1 MADAAGNCADARGE
15 NEPTVSDMPPDTLLF
30 IYVVTLLV
38 LVCLAAIYSEFRR
51 RRFRPGASQDHVFRC
66 EKCGFVY
73 TDDADVDRSRC
84 SQCGTLNEAIEF

>member
-1 MADAAGNCADARGE
+1 
-15 NEPTVSDMPPDTLLF
+15 MPPDTLLF
-30 IYVVTLLV
+30 IYVVALLV
-38 LVCLAAIYSEFRR
+38 AVGLAAVYSEFRS
-51 RRFRPGASQDHVFRC
+51 RRFRQADSLDHVFRC